1 MKKILLVEGNEECR
15 KMLACIIRYLGYEVI
30 QTDSGFEGIARVGLE
45 HPDLIFISLDF
56 PEMRRLD
63 AINSLKNNLK
73 TSDIPIV
80 VFPPWDSKEATEAAV
95 NVGATEVLT
104 EPFTLDSFRQVLQ
117 KYASSNTGFRSEVL
131 TLQ

>member
-15 KMLACIIRYLGYEVI
+15 KMLACIIRYFGYEVI
-30 QTDSGFEGIARVGLE
+30 QTDSGFEGIASAGLE
-45 HPDLIFISLDF
+45 HPDLVFISLDF

-63 AINSLKNNLK
+63 AINSLKNNLQ

-80 VFPPWDSKEATEAAV
+80 VFPPWDSEEATEAAV
-95 NVGATEVLT
+95 NAGATDVLK

-117 KYASSNTGFRSEVL
+117 KYSDLNAGFRSEVL